1 MASPPKT
8 MALDDSAAVRT
19 SSSRPVQMGGLP
31 YKQIEKD
38 DNICY
43 NLWEITW
50 KITGNVSGG
59 NSQKNVNLSHTN
71 DDLTNK

>member
-1 MASPPKT
+1 
-8 MALDDSAAVRT
+8 
-19 SSSRPVQMGGLP
+19 MGGLP

-38 DNICY
+38 ENICY